1 MRLRQMLLPFY
12 RRRDSRN
19 RMDEVETDLDLVFDA
34 TSTEPPPQS
43 SEVVET
49 LVNAVNDNSSG
60 FNVDVRVDSI
70 VVTSKK
76 IF

>member
-1 MRLRQMLLPFY
+1 MRLRQMLSPFY
-12 RRRDSRN
+12 RRVSRN
-19 RMDEVETDLDLVFDA
+19 RMDEVETDLDLVFDE
-34 TSTEPPPQS
+34 TSTEPLPQS

-49 LVNAVNDNSSG
+49 LVTAVNDPNSG
-60 FNVDVRVDSI
+60 FDVEVQPNSI

>member
-1 MRLRQMLLPFY
+1 M
-12 RRRDSRN
+12 N
-19 RMDEVETDLDLVFDA
+19 EVETDLELEFDE
-34 TSTEPPPQS
+34 TSIEPLPQN

-49 LVNAVNDNSSG
+49 LVNAVNDNSSV
-60 FNVDVRVDSI
+60 FDVDVRVDSI